1 MKLKLIELT
10 TKKLFWSIRR
20 LFVIEGGEAIELVS
34 VSKASK
40 YTTVTLSNGK
50 RRKFNNEFGALLYT
64 TVNDPRIEEKT
75 KEA

>member
-10 TKKLFWSIRR
+10 TKELFWSIRR
-20 LFVIEGGEAIELVS
+20 LSIIEGGEAIELVS

-50 RRKFNNEFGALLYT
+50 RRKFNNKLGALLYT
-64 TVNDPRIEEKT
+64 TVNDPRIEKT
-75 KEA
+75 KEV